1 MLSKSCKYA
10 IRAVVYVASKA
21 GNNAKLGIK
30 EIAKEIDAPEAFT
43 AKILQSLTKHQ
54 IISSL
59 KGPYGG
65 FFIEE
70 FQLQQPILNIVNA
83 IDGLQAFTGCGLGL
97 KFCSEKT
104 PCPFHYE
111 YKEVRTKMLNTFKET
126 TVELLAANLEK
137 GMALIH

>member
-10 IRAVVYVASKA
+10 IRAVIYVASKA
-21 GNNAKLGIK
+21 ENNVKLGIK

-43 AKILQSLTKHQ
+43 AKILQILTKHQ
-54 IISSL
+54 VISSL

-97 KFCSEKT
+97 KFCSEKK
-104 PCPFHYE
+104 PCPFHFE
-111 YKEVRTKMLNTFKET
+111 YNEVRTRMLNTFKDT
-126 TVELLAANLEK
+126 TVQLLAENLEK

>member
-10 IRAVVYVASKA
+10 IRAVVYVASRADEKV
-21 GNNAKLGIK
+21 KLGVK

-43 AKILQSLTKHQ
+43 AKILQVLTKHQ
-54 IISSL
+54 VISSL

-65 FFIEE
+65 FFIED
-70 FQLQQPILNIVNA
+70 FQLQQPLLNVVNA

-97 KFCSEKT
+97 KFCSETK

-111 YKEVRTKMLNTFKET
+111 YKDVRTRMLNTFKET
-126 TVELLAANLEK
+126 TVQKLAANLEK